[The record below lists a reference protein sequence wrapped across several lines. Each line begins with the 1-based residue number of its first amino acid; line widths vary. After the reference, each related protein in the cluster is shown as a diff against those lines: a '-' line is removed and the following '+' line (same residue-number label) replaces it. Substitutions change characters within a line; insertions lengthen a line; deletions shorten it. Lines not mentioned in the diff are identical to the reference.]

1 MRKLRKNQ
9 AALNLPTLTLEGGLF
24 LPDQLEK
31 AALGSA
37 QWQTEA
43 DYGTPKGLKLKD
55 DYSRAFQIACA
66 QWKHFAAQLERTD
79 LNAAELTH
87 TFVQELLRDVFGY
100 ANLQPCT
107 GITLGERHYPVSL
120 LAGSVPVVVAPHTL
134 ALHEPD
140 PRFAIAGS
148 GSRKKSA
155 FMLAQELLNA
165 SSDHLWGVVCN
176 GKTLRLLRDAA
187 TLTRPSFL
195 EIDLAD
201 LLGGQRYA

>member
-1 MRKLRKNQ
+1 MKKLRKTQ

-79 LNAAELTH
+79 VDAAALTH

-100 ANLQPCT
+100 ANLQICP
-107 GITLGERHYPVSL
+107 GITLGERRYPVNL
-120 LAGSVPVVVAPHTL
+120 LAGNVPVVVAPHTV
-134 ALHEPD
+134 AL
-140 PRFAIAGS
+140 F
-148 GSRKKSA
+148 
-155 FMLAQELLNA
+155 
-165 SSDHLWGVVCN
+165 
-176 GKTLRLLRDAA
+176 
-187 TLTRPSFL
+187 
-195 EIDLAD
+195 
-201 LLGGQRYA
+201 